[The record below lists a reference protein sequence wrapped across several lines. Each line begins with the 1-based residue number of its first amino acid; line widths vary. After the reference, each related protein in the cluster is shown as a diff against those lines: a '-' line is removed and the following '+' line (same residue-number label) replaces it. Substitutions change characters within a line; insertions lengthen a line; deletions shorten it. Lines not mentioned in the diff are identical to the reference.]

1 MIHDMDITLTT
12 PALLFSTQ
20 SLILLAYTNR
30 FLALG
35 SRIRSLADRYQASQG
50 PSELAQIASL
60 RQRVNLIRLMQ
71 LWGVCS
77 LFLCVLCMFLLFA
90 GLVFLGKAVFGLS
103 LVVMLI
109 SLGLSTREI
118 HISTQALNI
127 QLESMSIS
135 QEDGNARQIR

>member
-1 MIHDMDITLTT
+1 MDITLTT

-35 SRIRSLADRYQASQG
+35 SRIRSLADRYQASPG

-90 GLVFLGKAVFGLS
+90 GLVLLGKAVFGLS

-127 QLESMSIS
+127 QLESMSLS
-135 QEDGNARQIR
+135 RED